1 MKVIRGLINRLRNK
15 WCLKAS
21 SQDGAL
27 TVEAALVLPVLLCA
41 FFTVIF
47 LIKAVYTYQL
57 IGHALNETASEMAST
72 AYIYHISGLSDMH
85 DTVRNGVNDRSDV
98 FRNHLDTVFDAY
110 DSLSSIGEGA
120 QQGIEGVADSDGLLK
135 DAGVNF
141 ENILDQAETTVS
153 DPLELLK
160 CIACYIASGAFD
172 DVKTELFTPITRLY
186 MKKYLITE
194 SMPDADQRLKA
205 LNVKEGFNG
214 LDFSESTFL
223 SDRGEYIDIVV
234 RYRIDLPLPIQFTSG
249 LEFVQRAR
257 VKAWMGGDEARG
269 VLTGVTDDIWALS
282 NFQRGLK
289 IRRLFGANLP
299 SSFPVIA
306 KYDNGHAV
314 MIKSMDLTADSYQR
328 GNNAEK
334 TLLEYIDKLAEY
346 KGQQTPWGSDDI
358 VIREQDIIGRE
369 LKLVI
374 PENELSDA
382 NEALLEKM
390 VHTAAAKGIS
400 LVVERYG
407 TKVVETEEDEE
418 NEENEEDGV
427 DEEDGEDEGG

>member
-1 MKVIRGLINRLRNK
+1 MRNK
-15 WCLKAS
+15 RFFKAS

-57 IGHALNETASEMAST
+57 IGHALNEAASEMASS
-72 AYIYHISGLSDMH
+72 AYIYHISGLRDLH
-85 DTVRNGVNDRSDV
+85 DTIRNGVNDRSDV
-98 FRNHLDTVFDAY
+98 FRDNVGNVFDAY
-110 DSLSSIGEGA
+110 NSLKSIGESA
-120 QQGIEGVADSDGLLK
+120 QHGSASDSIGLLS
-135 DAGVNF
+135 DAALNF
-141 ENILDQAETTVS
+141 EDMLEQAETAVS

-172 DVKTELFTPITRLY
+172 DAKTELFTPITRLY
-186 MKKYLITE
+186 MKKYLVSE
-194 SMPDADQRLKA
+194 SMPDADMRLKA
-205 LNVKEGFNG
+205 LNVTEGFSG

-257 VKAWMGGDEARG
+257 VKAWVGGDESQG
-269 VLTGVTDDIWALS
+269 VLTGVEDDIWSLD

-299 SSFPVIA
+299 TSFPVIA
-306 KYDNGHAV
+306 KHDNGHAV
-314 MIKSMDLTADSYQR
+314 MIKSMDLTADSYQQ

-334 TLLEYIDKLAEY
+334 ALLEYIDKLAEY

-358 VIREQDIIGRE
+358 IIREQDIISRE

-374 PENELSDA
+374 PKNELSDT
-382 NEALLEKM
+382 NEALLKEM
-390 VHTAAAKGIS
+390 ALTAASKGIT

-407 TKVVETEEDEE
+407 TKVVETEEA
-418 NEENEEDGV
+418 EENEED
-427 DEEDGEDEGG
+427 EGG

>member
-1 MKVIRGLINRLRNK
+1 MKVIRRLPGK
-15 WCLKAS
+15 VKIS

-57 IGHALNETASEMAST
+57 IGHALNETASEIAST
-72 AYIYHISGLSDMH
+72 AYIYHISGLRDIH
-85 DTVRNGVNDRSDV
+85 DTVRNGINDRSDV
-98 FRNHLDTVFDAY
+98 FKDHIDAAFDAY
-110 DSLSSIGEGA
+110 DSLRSISEGA
-120 QQGIEGVADSDGLLK
+120 QQGIGGIADSAGLIK
-135 DAGVNF
+135 DAGANF
-141 ENILDQAETTVS
+141 ENLLDRAETAAS

-160 CIACYIASGAFD
+160 CIACYIASGTFNDA
-172 DVKTELFTPITRLY
+172 KTELFTPITRLY

-194 SMPDADQRLKA
+194 SMPDADRRLKV
-205 LNVKEGFNG
+205 LNIREGFSG

-223 SDRGEYIDIVV
+223 SDRGEFIDIVV
-234 RYRIDLPLPIQFTSG
+234 RYRVDLPLPIQFTSG

-257 VKAWMGGDEARG
+257 VKAWMGGDEAQG
-269 VLTGVTDDIWALS
+269 VLTGAVTGAVDDIWSLN
-282 NFQRGLK
+282 NFQRGMK
-289 IRRLFGANLP
+289 IRRIFGANLP

-314 MIKSMDLTADSYQR
+314 MIKSMDLTAQSYQQ

-334 TLLEYIDKLAEY
+334 TLLEYIDKLAAY
-346 KGQQTPWGSDDI
+346 KGQPTPWGSDDI
-358 VIREQDIIGRE
+358 VIREQDIASRE

-374 PENELSDA
+374 PKNKLSDA

-390 VHTAAAKGIS
+390 AHTAAAKGVT

-407 TKVVETEEDEE
+407 TKVIEEEPEGSEEADEAAE
-418 NEENEEDGV
+418 PQ
-427 DEEDGEDEGG
+427 

>member
-1 MKVIRGLINRLRNK
+1 MKVIRKLFGKVKI
-15 WCLKAS
+15 S
-21 SQDGAL
+21 SQGGAL

-72 AYIYHISGLSDMH
+72 AYIYHISGLRDLH

-98 FRNHLDTVFDAY
+98 FKDHLDTVFDAY
-110 DSLSSIGEGA
+110 DSLKSIGEGA
-120 QQGIEGVADSDGLLK
+120 KQGIGSISDNVGLIK
-135 DAGVNF
+135 NAGANF
-141 ENILDQAETTVS
+141 ENFLEQAETAAS

-160 CIACYIASGAFD
+160 CIACYIASDAVD
-172 DVKTELFTPITRLY
+172 DAKTELFTPIARLY

-194 SMPDADQRLKA
+194 KVPDADRRLKA
-205 LNVKEGFNG
+205 LNVKEGFGG
-214 LDFSESTFL
+214 LDFSESAFL
-223 SDRGEYIDIVV
+223 SDRGEFIDIVV
-234 RYRIDLPLPIQFTSG
+234 RYRMDLPLPIQFTSG

-257 VKAWMGGDEARG
+257 VKAWMGGDEAEG
-269 VLTGVTDDIWALS
+269 VLTGTETGGANDIWSLS
-282 NFQRGLK
+282 NFQRGQK

-314 MIKSMDLTADSYQR
+314 MIKSMDLTAESYQQ
-328 GNNAEK
+328 GDNAEK
-334 TLLEYIDKLAEY
+334 TLLEYINKLAAY
-346 KGQQTPWGSDDI
+346 KGQETPWGSDDI
-358 VIREQDIIGRE
+358 VIREQDIVSRE

-374 PENELSDA
+374 PKNKLSDT

-390 VHTAAAKGIS
+390 VHTASEKGIT

-407 TKVVETEEDEE
+407 TKAVEGEEHKEPEEQEKPDEP
-418 NEENEEDGV
+418 
-427 DEEDGEDEGG
+427 DEPDEQE